1 MNHVL
6 DDYIFNNYVVIGVS
20 AGPDSMCLLD
30 LLQKKT
36 TKIVVCHINHNVR
49 KESIEEEE
57 YITKYCQDKNIIL
70 EKTTINNYQENN
82 FENEARKKRYMFY
95 EEILKKYNSKTLLLA
110 HHGDDLIETIL
121 MKISRGSNLEGYAG
135 IKEISNVKNYQII
148 RPLLKY
154 TKEDIINYNKSNNI
168 KYYNDSSNQSTN
180 YTRNRYR
187 LNILPL
193 LKKEDKNIH
202 KKYLKYSKTL
212 IEYDDYIK
220 REVKRNINNVYK
232 DNIINIDNLNKLD
245 TFLIKNIL
253 YNIMN
258 NIYQNKNNIIT
269 DRHIQNIIS
278 LLNNTKPNIKID
290 LPPFT
295 LVGATTRAGDLS
307 APLRDRFGI
316 ISKLQYYTVEELTQI
331 IKRTAK
337 VLGVGIEDDAA
348 VELASRSRGTPRI
361 ANRLFKRVR
370 DFALVKGDGNI
381 DKDII
386 NIALDRLKVDNM
398 GLDETDHELLLA
410 IIKKFNGGPVG
421 VEAVASAIGEEVTTI
436 EDVYEP
442 YLLQTGLLKRTS
454 RGRVAT
460 PKAYEVLHL
469 NYEDFRKK

>member
-253 YNIMN
+253 YNVMN

-290 LPPFT
+290 LPNNKEI
-295 LVGATTRAGDLS
+295 VKEYN
-307 APLRDRFGI
+307 
-316 ISKLQYYTVEELTQI
+316 KLI
-331 IKRTAK
+331 IKDKTSDIK
-337 VLGVGIEDDAA
+337 NYKIEFNDKIEIENLIIEKIESEDDDSNS
-348 VELASRSRGTPRI
+348 VC
-361 ANRLFKRVR
+361 RL
-370 DFALVKGDGNI
+370 NS
-381 DKDII
+381 KDITLPLYI
-386 NIALDRLKVDNM
+386 RNREDGDYIILKGSN
-398 GLDETDHELLLA
+398 
-410 IIKKFNGGPVG
+410 N
-421 VEAVASAIGEEVTTI
+421 
-436 EDVYEP
+436 
-442 YLLQTGLLKRTS
+442 
-454 RGRVAT
+454 
-460 PKAYEVLHL
+460 
-469 NYEDFRKK
+469 RKKIKEIFIEKKLPLKKRNNYPLLVDSNNNMDTKYQKK

>member
-135 IKEISNVKNYQII
+135 IKEVSNVKNYQII

-220 REVKRNINNVYK
+220 KEVKRNINNVYK
-232 DNIINIDNLNKLD
+232 ENIINIDNLNKLD

-290 LPPFT
+290 LPNNKEI
-295 LVGATTRAGDLS
+295 VKEYN
-307 APLRDRFGI
+307 
-316 ISKLQYYTVEELTQI
+316 KLI
-331 IKRTAK
+331 IKDKTSDIK
-337 VLGVGIEDDAA
+337 NYKIEFNDKIEIENLIIEKIESEDDDSNS
-348 VELASRSRGTPRI
+348 VC
-361 ANRLFKRVR
+361 RL
-370 DFALVKGDGNI
+370 NS
-381 DKDII
+381 KDITLPLYI
-386 NIALDRLKVDNM
+386 RNREDGDYIILKGSNNRKKIKEIFIEKKLPLKKRNNYPLLVDSNNNIIWIPN
-398 GLDETDHELLLA
+398 
-410 IIKKFNGGPVG
+410 IKKSKFCNKKS
-421 VEAVASAIGEEVTTI
+421 ENYDIIIRCNERK
-436 EDVYEP
+436 EDYE
-442 YLLQTGLLKRTS
+442 
-454 RGRVAT
+454 
-460 PKAYEVLHL
+460 
-469 NYEDFRKK
+469 

>member
-49 KESIEEEE
+49 KESIEEEK

-135 IKEISNVKNYQII
+135 IKEVSNVKNYQII

-290 LPPFT
+290 LPNNKEI
-295 LVGATTRAGDLS
+295 VKEYN
-307 APLRDRFGI
+307 
-316 ISKLQYYTVEELTQI
+316 KLI
-331 IKRTAK
+331 IKDKTSDIK
-337 VLGVGIEDDAA
+337 NYKIEFNDKIETENLIIEKIESEDDDSNS
-348 VELASRSRGTPRI
+348 VC
-361 ANRLFKRVR
+361 RL
-370 DFALVKGDGNI
+370 NS
-381 DKDII
+381 KDITLPLYI
-386 NIALDRLKVDNM
+386 RNREDGDYIILKGSNNRKKIKEIFIEKKLPLKKRNNYPLLVDSNNNIIWIPN
-398 GLDETDHELLLA
+398 
-410 IIKKFNGGPVG
+410 IKKSKFCNKKS
-421 VEAVASAIGEEVTTI
+421 ENYDIIIRCNERK
-436 EDVYEP
+436 EDYE
-442 YLLQTGLLKRTS
+442 
-454 RGRVAT
+454 
-460 PKAYEVLHL
+460 
-469 NYEDFRKK
+469 

>member
-253 YNIMN
+253 YNVMN

-290 LPPFT
+290 LPNNKEI
-295 LVGATTRAGDLS
+295 VKEYN
-307 APLRDRFGI
+307 
-316 ISKLQYYTVEELTQI
+316 KLI
-331 IKRTAK
+331 IKDKTSDIK
-337 VLGVGIEDDAA
+337 NYKIEFNDKIEIENLIIEKIKSEDDDSNS
-348 VELASRSRGTPRI
+348 VC
-361 ANRLFKRVR
+361 RL
-370 DFALVKGDGNI
+370 NS
-381 DKDII
+381 KDITLPLYI
-386 NIALDRLKVDNM
+386 RNREDGDYIILKGSNNRKKIKEIFIEKKLPLKKRNNYPLLVDSNNNIIWIPN
-398 GLDETDHELLLA
+398 
-410 IIKKFNGGPVG
+410 IKKSKFCNKKS
-421 VEAVASAIGEEVTTI
+421 ENYDIIIRCNERK
-436 EDVYEP
+436 EDYE
-442 YLLQTGLLKRTS
+442 
-454 RGRVAT
+454 
-460 PKAYEVLHL
+460 
-469 NYEDFRKK
+469 

>member
-290 LPPFT
+290 LPNNKEI
-295 LVGATTRAGDLS
+295 VKEYN
-307 APLRDRFGI
+307 
-316 ISKLQYYTVEELTQI
+316 KLI
-331 IKRTAK
+331 IKDKTSDIK
-337 VLGVGIEDDAA
+337 NYKIEFNDKIEIENLIIEKIESEDDDSNS
-348 VELASRSRGTPRI
+348 VC
-361 ANRLFKRVR
+361 RL
-370 DFALVKGDGNI
+370 NS
-381 DKDII
+381 KDITLPLYI
-386 NIALDRLKVDNM
+386 RNREDGDYIILKGSNNRKKIKEIFIEKKLPLKKRNNYQLLVDSNNNIILIPN
-398 GLDETDHELLLA
+398 
-410 IIKKFNGGPVG
+410 IKKSKFCNKKS
-421 VEAVASAIGEEVTTI
+421 ENYDIIIRCNERK
-436 EDVYEP
+436 EDYE
-442 YLLQTGLLKRTS
+442 
-454 RGRVAT
+454 
-460 PKAYEVLHL
+460 
-469 NYEDFRKK
+469 

>member
-30 LLQKKT
+30 LLQNKT

-290 LPPFT
+290 LPNNKEI
-295 LVGATTRAGDLS
+295 VKEYN
-307 APLRDRFGI
+307 
-316 ISKLQYYTVEELTQI
+316 KLI
-331 IKRTAK
+331 IKDKTSDIK
-337 VLGVGIEDDAA
+337 NYKIEFNDKIEIENLIIEKIESEDDDSNS
-348 VELASRSRGTPRI
+348 VC
-361 ANRLFKRVR
+361 RL
-370 DFALVKGDGNI
+370 NS
-381 DKDII
+381 KDITLPLYI
-386 NIALDRLKVDNM
+386 RNREDGDYIILKGSNNRKKIKEIFIEKKLPLKKRNNYPLLVDSNNNIIWIPNIKKSKFCNKKSENYDI
-398 GLDETDHELLLA
+398 
-410 IIKKFNGGPVG
+410 IIKCNERK
-421 VEAVASAIGEEVTTI
+421 
-436 EDVYEP
+436 EDYE
-442 YLLQTGLLKRTS
+442 
-454 RGRVAT
+454 
-460 PKAYEVLHL
+460 
-469 NYEDFRKK
+469 

>member
-258 NIYQNKNNIIT
+258 NIYQNNNNTNIKIELTNNKEIVKEYNKLIIKDKTSDIKNYKIEFNDKIEIENLIIEKIESEDDDSNSVCRLNSKDITLPLYIRNREDGDYIILKGSNNRKKIKEIFIEKKLPLKKRNNYPLLVDSNNNIIW
-269 DRHIQNIIS
+269 I
-278 LLNNTKPNIKID
+278 PNIKK
-290 LPPFT
+290 
-295 LVGATTRAGDLS
+295 
-307 APLRDRFGI
+307 
-316 ISKLQYYTVEELTQI
+316 SKFCNKKSENY
-331 IKRTAK
+331 
-337 VLGVGIEDDAA
+337 
-348 VELASRSRGTPRI
+348 
-361 ANRLFKRVR
+361 
-370 DFALVKGDGNI
+370 
-381 DKDII
+381 DII
-386 NIALDRLKVDNM
+386 IRCNERK
-398 GLDETDHELLLA
+398 
-410 IIKKFNGGPVG
+410 
-421 VEAVASAIGEEVTTI
+421 
-436 EDVYEP
+436 EDYE
-442 YLLQTGLLKRTS
+442 
-454 RGRVAT
+454 
-460 PKAYEVLHL
+460 
-469 NYEDFRKK
+469 

>member
-135 IKEISNVKNYQII
+135 IKEVSNVKNYQII

-290 LPPFT
+290 LPNNKEI
-295 LVGATTRAGDLS
+295 VKEY
-307 APLRDRFGI
+307 I
-316 ISKLQYYTVEELTQI
+316 KLI
-331 IKRTAK
+331 IKDKTSDIK
-337 VLGVGIEDDAA
+337 NYKIEFNDKIEIENLIIEKIESEDDDSNS
-348 VELASRSRGTPRI
+348 VC
-361 ANRLFKRVR
+361 RL
-370 DFALVKGDGNI
+370 NS
-381 DKDII
+381 KDITLPLYI
-386 NIALDRLKVDNM
+386 RNREDGDYIILKGSNNRKKIKEIFIEKKLPLKKRNNYPLLVDSNNNIIWIPN
-398 GLDETDHELLLA
+398 
-410 IIKKFNGGPVG
+410 IKKSKFCNKKS
-421 VEAVASAIGEEVTTI
+421 ENYDIIIRCNERK
-436 EDVYEP
+436 EDYE
-442 YLLQTGLLKRTS
+442 
-454 RGRVAT
+454 
-460 PKAYEVLHL
+460 
-469 NYEDFRKK
+469 

>member
-1 MNHVL
+1 MQKEDIMNHVL

-70 EKTTINNYQENN
+70 EKTIINNYQENN
-82 FENEARKKRYMFY
+82 FENEARKKRYIFY

-135 IKEISNVKNYQII
+135 IKEVSNVKNYQII

-290 LPPFT
+290 LPNNKEI
-295 LVGATTRAGDLS
+295 VKEYN
-307 APLRDRFGI
+307 
-316 ISKLQYYTVEELTQI
+316 KLI
-331 IKRTAK
+331 IKDKTSDIK
-337 VLGVGIEDDAA
+337 NYKIEFNDKIEIENLIIEKIESEDDDSNS
-348 VELASRSRGTPRI
+348 VC
-361 ANRLFKRVR
+361 RL
-370 DFALVKGDGNI
+370 NS
-381 DKDII
+381 KDITLPLYI
-386 NIALDRLKVDNM
+386 RNREDGDYIILKGSNNRKKIKEIFIEKKLPLNKRNNYPLLVDSNNNIIWIPN
-398 GLDETDHELLLA
+398 
-410 IIKKFNGGPVG
+410 IKKSKFCNKKS
-421 VEAVASAIGEEVTTI
+421 ENYDIIIRCNERK
-436 EDVYEP
+436 EDYE
-442 YLLQTGLLKRTS
+442 
-454 RGRVAT
+454 
-460 PKAYEVLHL
+460 
-469 NYEDFRKK
+469 

>member
-121 MKISRGSNLEGYAG
+121 MKISRGSNLDGYAG

-290 LPPFT
+290 LPNNKEI
-295 LVGATTRAGDLS
+295 VKEYN
-307 APLRDRFGI
+307 
-316 ISKLQYYTVEELTQI
+316 KLI
-331 IKRTAK
+331 IKDKTSDIK
-337 VLGVGIEDDAA
+337 NYKIEFNDKIEIENLIIEKIESEDDDSNS
-348 VELASRSRGTPRI
+348 VC
-361 ANRLFKRVR
+361 RL
-370 DFALVKGDGNI
+370 NS
-381 DKDII
+381 KDITLPLYI
-386 NIALDRLKVDNM
+386 RNREDGDYIILKGSNNRKKIKEIFIEKKLPLNKRNNYPLLVDSNNNIIWIPN
-398 GLDETDHELLLA
+398 
-410 IIKKFNGGPVG
+410 IKKSKFCNKKS
-421 VEAVASAIGEEVTTI
+421 ENYDIIIRCNERK
-436 EDVYEP
+436 EDYE
-442 YLLQTGLLKRTS
+442 
-454 RGRVAT
+454 
-460 PKAYEVLHL
+460 
-469 NYEDFRKK
+469 

>member
-290 LPPFT
+290 LPNNKEI
-295 LVGATTRAGDLS
+295 VKQYN
-307 APLRDRFGI
+307 
-316 ISKLQYYTVEELTQI
+316 KLI
-331 IKRTAK
+331 IKDKTSDIK
-337 VLGVGIEDDAA
+337 NYKIEFNDKIEIENLIIEKIESEDDDSNS
-348 VELASRSRGTPRI
+348 VC
-361 ANRLFKRVR
+361 RL
-370 DFALVKGDGNI
+370 NS
-381 DKDII
+381 KDITLPLYI
-386 NIALDRLKVDNM
+386 RNREDCDYIILKGSNNRKKIKEIFIEKKLPLKKRNNYPLLVDSNNNIIWIPN
-398 GLDETDHELLLA
+398 
-410 IIKKFNGGPVG
+410 IKKSKFCNKKS
-421 VEAVASAIGEEVTTI
+421 ENYDIIIRCNERK
-436 EDVYEP
+436 EDYE
-442 YLLQTGLLKRTS
+442 
-454 RGRVAT
+454 
-460 PKAYEVLHL
+460 
-469 NYEDFRKK
+469 

>member
-269 DRHIQNIIS
+269 DKHIQNIIS

-290 LPPFT
+290 LPNNKEI
-295 LVGATTRAGDLS
+295 VKEYN
-307 APLRDRFGI
+307 
-316 ISKLQYYTVEELTQI
+316 KLI
-331 IKRTAK
+331 IKDKTSDIK
-337 VLGVGIEDDAA
+337 NYKIEFNDKIEIENLIIEKIESEDDDSNS
-348 VELASRSRGTPRI
+348 VC
-361 ANRLFKRVR
+361 RL
-370 DFALVKGDGNI
+370 NS
-381 DKDII
+381 KDITLPLYI
-386 NIALDRLKVDNM
+386 RNREDGDYIILKGSNNRKKIKEIFIEKKLPLKKRNNYPLLVDSNNNIIWIPN
-398 GLDETDHELLLA
+398 
-410 IIKKFNGGPVG
+410 IKKSKFCNKKS
-421 VEAVASAIGEEVTTI
+421 ENYDIIIRCNERK
-436 EDVYEP
+436 EDYE
-442 YLLQTGLLKRTS
+442 
-454 RGRVAT
+454 
-460 PKAYEVLHL
+460 
-469 NYEDFRKK
+469 

>member
-135 IKEISNVKNYQII
+135 TKEISNVKNYQII

-278 LLNNTKPNIKID
+278 LLNNAKPNIKID
-290 LPPFT
+290 LPNNKEI
-295 LVGATTRAGDLS
+295 VKEYN
-307 APLRDRFGI
+307 
-316 ISKLQYYTVEELTQI
+316 KLI
-331 IKRTAK
+331 IKDKTSDIK
-337 VLGVGIEDDAA
+337 NYKIEFNDKIEIESLIIEKIESEDDDSNS
-348 VELASRSRGTPRI
+348 VC
-361 ANRLFKRVR
+361 RL
-370 DFALVKGDGNI
+370 NS
-381 DKDII
+381 KDITLPLYI
-386 NIALDRLKVDNM
+386 RNREDGDYIILKGSNNRKKIKEIFIEKKLPLKKRNNYPLLVDSNNNIIWIPN
-398 GLDETDHELLLA
+398 
-410 IIKKFNGGPVG
+410 IKKSKFCNKKS
-421 VEAVASAIGEEVTTI
+421 ENYDIIIRCNERK
-436 EDVYEP
+436 EDYE
-442 YLLQTGLLKRTS
+442 
-454 RGRVAT
+454 
-460 PKAYEVLHL
+460 
-469 NYEDFRKK
+469 

>member
-187 LNILPL
+187 LNILPF

-290 LPPFT
+290 LPNNKEI
-295 LVGATTRAGDLS
+295 VKEYN
-307 APLRDRFGI
+307 
-316 ISKLQYYTVEELTQI
+316 KLI
-331 IKRTAK
+331 IKDKTSDIK
-337 VLGVGIEDDAA
+337 NYKIEFNDKIEIENLIIEKIESEDDDSNS
-348 VELASRSRGTPRI
+348 VC
-361 ANRLFKRVR
+361 RL
-370 DFALVKGDGNI
+370 NS
-381 DKDII
+381 KDITLPLYI
-386 NIALDRLKVDNM
+386 RNREDGDYIILKGSNNRKKIKEIFIEKKLPLKKRNNYPLLVDSNNNIIWIPN
-398 GLDETDHELLLA
+398 
-410 IIKKFNGGPVG
+410 IKKSKFCNKKS
-421 VEAVASAIGEEVTTI
+421 ENYDIIIRCNERK
-436 EDVYEP
+436 EDYE
-442 YLLQTGLLKRTS
+442 
-454 RGRVAT
+454 
-460 PKAYEVLHL
+460 
-469 NYEDFRKK
+469 

>member
-290 LPPFT
+290 LPNNKEI
-295 LVGATTRAGDLS
+295 VKEYN
-307 APLRDRFGI
+307 
-316 ISKLQYYTVEELTQI
+316 KLI
-331 IKRTAK
+331 IKDKTSDIK
-337 VLGVGIEDDAA
+337 NYKIEFNDKIEIENLIIEKIESEDDDSNS
-348 VELASRSRGTPRI
+348 VC
-361 ANRLFKRVR
+361 RL
-370 DFALVKGDGNI
+370 NS
-381 DKDII
+381 KDITLPLYI
-386 NIALDRLKVDNM
+386 RNREDGDYIILKGSNNRKKIKEIFIEKKLPLKKRNNYPLLVDSNNNIIWIPNIKKSKFCNKKSENYDI
-398 GLDETDHELLLA
+398 
-410 IIKKFNGGPVG
+410 IIKCNERK
-421 VEAVASAIGEEVTTI
+421 
-436 EDVYEP
+436 EDYE
-442 YLLQTGLLKRTS
+442 
-454 RGRVAT
+454 
-460 PKAYEVLHL
+460 
-469 NYEDFRKK
+469 

>member
-290 LPPFT
+290 LPNNKEI
-295 LVGATTRAGDLS
+295 VKEYN
-307 APLRDRFGI
+307 
-316 ISKLQYYTVEELTQI
+316 KLI
-331 IKRTAK
+331 IKDKTSDIK
-337 VLGVGIEDDAA
+337 NYKIEFNDKIEIENLIIEKIESEDDDSNS
-348 VELASRSRGTPRI
+348 VC
-361 ANRLFKRVR
+361 RL
-370 DFALVKGDGNI
+370 NS
-381 DKDII
+381 KDITLPLYI
-386 NIALDRLKVDNM
+386 RNREDGDYIILKGSNNRKKIKEIFIEKKLPLKKRNNYPLLVDSNNNIIWIPN
-398 GLDETDHELLLA
+398 
-410 IIKKFNGGPVG
+410 IKKSKFCNKKS
-421 VEAVASAIGEEVTTI
+421 ENYDIIIRCNERK
-436 EDVYEP
+436 EDYE
-442 YLLQTGLLKRTS
+442 
-454 RGRVAT
+454 
-460 PKAYEVLHL
+460 
-469 NYEDFRKK
+469 

>member
-135 IKEISNVKNYQII
+135 IKEVSNVKNYQII

-187 LNILPL
+187 LIQSRCCGWSRRHAPL
-193 LKKEDKNIH
+193 KAM
-202 KKYLKYSKTL
+202 
-212 IEYDDYIK
+212 
-220 REVKRNINNVYK
+220 R
-232 DNIINIDNLNKLD
+232 
-245 TFLIKNIL
+245 
-253 YNIMN
+253 
-258 NIYQNKNNIIT
+258 
-269 DRHIQNIIS
+269 
-278 LLNNTKPNIKID
+278 PAG
-290 LPPFT
+290 LPPPPAFVST
-295 LVGATTRAGDLS
+295 
-307 APLRDRFGI
+307 
-316 ISKLQYYTVEELTQI
+316 E
-331 IKRTAK
+331 
-337 VLGVGIEDDAA
+337 
-348 VELASRSRGTPRI
+348 
-361 ANRLFKRVR
+361 
-370 DFALVKGDGNI
+370 
-381 DKDII
+381 
-386 NIALDRLKVDNM
+386 
-398 GLDETDHELLLA
+398 
-410 IIKKFNGGPVG
+410 
-421 VEAVASAIGEEVTTI
+421 
-436 EDVYEP
+436 
-442 YLLQTGLLKRTS
+442 
-454 RGRVAT
+454 
-460 PKAYEVLHL
+460 
-469 NYEDFRKK
+469 

>member
-269 DRHIQNIIS
+269 DRHIKNIIS

-290 LPPFT
+290 LPNNKEI
-295 LVGATTRAGDLS
+295 VKEYN
-307 APLRDRFGI
+307 
-316 ISKLQYYTVEELTQI
+316 KLI
-331 IKRTAK
+331 IKDKTSDIK
-337 VLGVGIEDDAA
+337 NYKIEFNDKIEIENLIIEKIESEDDDSNS
-348 VELASRSRGTPRI
+348 VC
-361 ANRLFKRVR
+361 RL
-370 DFALVKGDGNI
+370 NS
-381 DKDII
+381 KDITLPLYI
-386 NIALDRLKVDNM
+386 RNREDGDYIILKGSNNRKKIKEIFIEKKLPLNKRNNYPLLVDSNNNIIWIPN
-398 GLDETDHELLLA
+398 
-410 IIKKFNGGPVG
+410 IKKSKFCNKKS
-421 VEAVASAIGEEVTTI
+421 ENYDIIIRCNERK
-436 EDVYEP
+436 EDYE
-442 YLLQTGLLKRTS
+442 
-454 RGRVAT
+454 
-460 PKAYEVLHL
+460 
-469 NYEDFRKK
+469 

>member
-135 IKEISNVKNYQII
+135 IKEVSNVKNYQII

-232 DNIINIDNLNKLD
+232 ENIINIDNLNKLD

-290 LPPFT
+290 LPNNKEI
-295 LVGATTRAGDLS
+295 VKAYN
-307 APLRDRFGI
+307 
-316 ISKLQYYTVEELTQI
+316 KLI
-331 IKRTAK
+331 IKDKTSDIK
-337 VLGVGIEDDAA
+337 NYKIEFNDKIEIENLIIEKIESEDDDSNS
-348 VELASRSRGTPRI
+348 VC
-361 ANRLFKRVR
+361 RL
-370 DFALVKGDGNI
+370 NS
-381 DKDII
+381 KDITLPLYI
-386 NIALDRLKVDNM
+386 RNREDGDYIILKGSNNRKKIKEIFIEKKLPLKKRNNYPLLVDSNNNIIWIPN
-398 GLDETDHELLLA
+398 
-410 IIKKFNGGPVG
+410 IKKSKFCNKKS
-421 VEAVASAIGEEVTTI
+421 ENYDIIIRCNERK
-436 EDVYEP
+436 EDYE
-442 YLLQTGLLKRTS
+442 
-454 RGRVAT
+454 
-460 PKAYEVLHL
+460 
-469 NYEDFRKK
+469 

>member
-1 MNHVL
+1 MNNVL

-20 AGPDSMCLLD
+20 TGPDSMCLLD

-135 IKEISNVKNYQII
+135 IKEISNVKDYQII

-290 LPPFT
+290 LPNNKEI
-295 LVGATTRAGDLS
+295 VKEYN
-307 APLRDRFGI
+307 
-316 ISKLQYYTVEELTQI
+316 KLI
-331 IKRTAK
+331 IKDKTSNIK
-337 VLGVGIEDDAA
+337 NYKIEFNDKIEIENLVIEKTESEDDDSNS
-348 VELASRSRGTPRI
+348 VC
-361 ANRLFKRVR
+361 RL
-370 DFALVKGDGNI
+370 NT
-381 DKDII
+381 KDITLPLYI
-386 NIALDRLKVDNM
+386 RNREDGDYIILKGSNKRKKIKEIFIEKKLPLNKRNNYPLLVDSNNNIIWIPN
-398 GLDETDHELLLA
+398 
-410 IIKKFNGGPVG
+410 IKKSKFCNKKS
-421 VEAVASAIGEEVTTI
+421 ENYDIIIRCNERK
-436 EDVYEP
+436 EDYE
-442 YLLQTGLLKRTS
+442 
-454 RGRVAT
+454 
-460 PKAYEVLHL
+460 
-469 NYEDFRKK
+469 

>member
-20 AGPDSMCLLD
+20 TGPDSMCLLD

-49 KESIEEEE
+49 KESIEEEK

-290 LPPFT
+290 LPNNKEI
-295 LVGATTRAGDLS
+295 VKEYN
-307 APLRDRFGI
+307 
-316 ISKLQYYTVEELTQI
+316 KLI
-331 IKRTAK
+331 IKDKTSDIK
-337 VLGVGIEDDAA
+337 NYKIEFNDKIEIENLIIEKIESEDDDSNS
-348 VELASRSRGTPRI
+348 VC
-361 ANRLFKRVR
+361 RL
-370 DFALVKGDGNI
+370 NS
-381 DKDII
+381 KDITLPLYI
-386 NIALDRLKVDNM
+386 RNREDGDYIILKGSNNRKKIKEIFIEKKLPLKKRNNYPLLVDSNNNIIWIPN
-398 GLDETDHELLLA
+398 
-410 IIKKFNGGPVG
+410 IKKSKFCNKKS
-421 VEAVASAIGEEVTTI
+421 ENYDIIIRCNERK
-436 EDVYEP
+436 EDYE
-442 YLLQTGLLKRTS
+442 
-454 RGRVAT
+454 
-460 PKAYEVLHL
+460 
-469 NYEDFRKK
+469 

>member
-135 IKEISNVKNYQII
+135 IKEISDVKNYQII

-290 LPPFT
+290 LPNNKEI
-295 LVGATTRAGDLS
+295 VKEYN
-307 APLRDRFGI
+307 
-316 ISKLQYYTVEELTQI
+316 KLI
-331 IKRTAK
+331 IKDKTSDIK
-337 VLGVGIEDDAA
+337 NYKIEFNDKIEIENLIIEKIESEDDDSNS
-348 VELASRSRGTPRI
+348 VC
-361 ANRLFKRVR
+361 RL
-370 DFALVKGDGNI
+370 NS
-381 DKDII
+381 KDITLPLYI
-386 NIALDRLKVDNM
+386 RNREDGDYIILKGSNNRKKIKEIFIEKKLPLKKRNNYPLLVDSNNNIIWIPN
-398 GLDETDHELLLA
+398 
-410 IIKKFNGGPVG
+410 IKKSKFCNKKS
-421 VEAVASAIGEEVTTI
+421 ENYDIIIRCNERK
-436 EDVYEP
+436 EDYE
-442 YLLQTGLLKRTS
+442 
-454 RGRVAT
+454 
-460 PKAYEVLHL
+460 
-469 NYEDFRKK
+469 

>member
-49 KESIEEEE
+49 KESIEEEK

-212 IEYDDYIK
+212 IEYDYYIK

-290 LPPFT
+290 LPNNKEI
-295 LVGATTRAGDLS
+295 VKEYN
-307 APLRDRFGI
+307 
-316 ISKLQYYTVEELTQI
+316 KLI
-331 IKRTAK
+331 IKDKTSDIK
-337 VLGVGIEDDAA
+337 NYKIEFNDKIEIENLIIEKIESEDDDSNS
-348 VELASRSRGTPRI
+348 VC
-361 ANRLFKRVR
+361 RL
-370 DFALVKGDGNI
+370 NS
-381 DKDII
+381 KDITLPLYI
-386 NIALDRLKVDNM
+386 RNREDGDYIILKGSNNRKKIKEIFIEKKLPLKKRNNYPLLVDSNNNIIWIPN
-398 GLDETDHELLLA
+398 
-410 IIKKFNGGPVG
+410 IKKSKFCNKKS
-421 VEAVASAIGEEVTTI
+421 ENYDIIIRCNERK
-436 EDVYEP
+436 EDYE
-442 YLLQTGLLKRTS
+442 
-454 RGRVAT
+454 
-460 PKAYEVLHL
+460 
-469 NYEDFRKK
+469 

>member
-269 DRHIQNIIS
+269 DRHIKNIIA

-290 LPPFT
+290 LPNNKEI
-295 LVGATTRAGDLS
+295 VKEYN
-307 APLRDRFGI
+307 
-316 ISKLQYYTVEELTQI
+316 KLI
-331 IKRTAK
+331 IKDKTSDIK
-337 VLGVGIEDDAA
+337 NYKIEFNDKIEIENLIIEKIESEDDSNS
-348 VELASRSRGTPRI
+348 VC
-361 ANRLFKRVR
+361 RL
-370 DFALVKGDGNI
+370 NS
-381 DKDII
+381 KDITLPLYI
-386 NIALDRLKVDNM
+386 RNREDGDYIILKGSNNRKKIKEIFIEKKLPLNKRNNYPLLVDSNNNIIWIPN
-398 GLDETDHELLLA
+398 
-410 IIKKFNGGPVG
+410 IKKSKFCNKKS
-421 VEAVASAIGEEVTTI
+421 ENYDIIIRCNERK
-436 EDVYEP
+436 EDYE
-442 YLLQTGLLKRTS
+442 
-454 RGRVAT
+454 
-460 PKAYEVLHL
+460 
-469 NYEDFRKK
+469 

>member
-290 LPPFT
+290 LPNNKEI
-295 LVGATTRAGDLS
+295 VKEYN
-307 APLRDRFGI
+307 
-316 ISKLQYYTVEELTQI
+316 KLI
-331 IKRTAK
+331 IKDKTSDIK
-337 VLGVGIEDDAA
+337 NYKIEFNDKIEIENLIIEKIESEDDDSNS
-348 VELASRSRGTPRI
+348 VC
-361 ANRLFKRVR
+361 RL
-370 DFALVKGDGNI
+370 NS
-381 DKDII
+381 KDITLPLYI
-386 NIALDRLKVDNM
+386 RNREDGDYIILKGSN
-398 GLDETDHELLLA
+398 
-410 IIKKFNGGPVG
+410 N
-421 VEAVASAIGEEVTTI
+421 
-436 EDVYEP
+436 
-442 YLLQTGLLKRTS
+442 
-454 RGRVAT
+454 
-460 PKAYEVLHL
+460 
-469 NYEDFRKK
+469 RK

>member
-82 FENEARKKRYMFY
+82 FENEARKKRYIFY

-110 HHGDDLIETIL
+110 RHGDDLIETIL

-290 LPPFT
+290 LPNNKEI
-295 LVGATTRAGDLS
+295 VKEYN
-307 APLRDRFGI
+307 
-316 ISKLQYYTVEELTQI
+316 KLI
-331 IKRTAK
+331 IKDKTSDIK
-337 VLGVGIEDDAA
+337 NYKIEFNDKIEIENLIIEKIESEDDDSNS
-348 VELASRSRGTPRI
+348 VC
-361 ANRLFKRVR
+361 RL
-370 DFALVKGDGNI
+370 NS
-381 DKDII
+381 KDITLPLYI
-386 NIALDRLKVDNM
+386 RNREDGDYIILKGSNNRKKIKEIFIEKKLPLNKRNNYPLLVDSNNNIIWIPN
-398 GLDETDHELLLA
+398 
-410 IIKKFNGGPVG
+410 IKKSKFCNKKS
-421 VEAVASAIGEEVTTI
+421 ENYDIIIRCNERK
-436 EDVYEP
+436 EDYE
-442 YLLQTGLLKRTS
+442 
-454 RGRVAT
+454 
-460 PKAYEVLHL
+460 
-469 NYEDFRKK
+469 

>member
-232 DNIINIDNLNKLD
+232 DNIININNLNKLD

-290 LPPFT
+290 LPNNKEI
-295 LVGATTRAGDLS
+295 VKEYN
-307 APLRDRFGI
+307 
-316 ISKLQYYTVEELTQI
+316 KLI
-331 IKRTAK
+331 IKDKTSDIK
-337 VLGVGIEDDAA
+337 NYKIEFNDKIEIENLIIEKIESEDDDSNS
-348 VELASRSRGTPRI
+348 VC
-361 ANRLFKRVR
+361 RL
-370 DFALVKGDGNI
+370 NS
-381 DKDII
+381 KDITLPLYI
-386 NIALDRLKVDNM
+386 RNREDGDYIILKGSNNRKKIKEIFIEKKLPLKKRNNYPLLVDSNNNIIWIPN
-398 GLDETDHELLLA
+398 
-410 IIKKFNGGPVG
+410 IKKSKFCNKKS
-421 VEAVASAIGEEVTTI
+421 ENYDIIIRCNERKEH
-436 EDVYEP
+436 YE
-442 YLLQTGLLKRTS
+442 
-454 RGRVAT
+454 
-460 PKAYEVLHL
+460 
-469 NYEDFRKK
+469 

>member
-212 IEYDDYIK
+212 IEYDNYIK

-290 LPPFT
+290 LPNNKEI
-295 LVGATTRAGDLS
+295 VKEYN
-307 APLRDRFGI
+307 
-316 ISKLQYYTVEELTQI
+316 KLI
-331 IKRTAK
+331 IKDKTSDIK
-337 VLGVGIEDDAA
+337 NYKIEFNDKIEIENLIIEKIESEDDDSNS
-348 VELASRSRGTPRI
+348 VC
-361 ANRLFKRVR
+361 RL
-370 DFALVKGDGNI
+370 NS
-381 DKDII
+381 KDITLPLYI
-386 NIALDRLKVDNM
+386 RNREDGDYIILKGSNNRKKIKEIFIEKKLPLKKRNNYPLLVDSNNNIIWIPN
-398 GLDETDHELLLA
+398 
-410 IIKKFNGGPVG
+410 IKKSKFCNKKS
-421 VEAVASAIGEEVTTI
+421 ENYDIIIRCNERK
-436 EDVYEP
+436 EDYE
-442 YLLQTGLLKRTS
+442 
-454 RGRVAT
+454 
-460 PKAYEVLHL
+460 
-469 NYEDFRKK
+469 

>member
-253 YNIMN
+253 YNVMN

-290 LPPFT
+290 LPNNKEI
-295 LVGATTRAGDLS
+295 VKEYN
-307 APLRDRFGI
+307 
-316 ISKLQYYTVEELTQI
+316 KLI
-331 IKRTAK
+331 IKDKTSDIK
-337 VLGVGIEDDAA
+337 NYKIEFNDKIEIENLIIEKIESEDDDSNS
-348 VELASRSRGTPRI
+348 VC
-361 ANRLFKRVR
+361 RL
-370 DFALVKGDGNI
+370 NS
-381 DKDII
+381 KDITLPLYI
-386 NIALDRLKVDNM
+386 RNREDGDYIILKGSNNRKKIKEIFIEKKLPLNKRNNYPLLVDSNNNIIWIPN
-398 GLDETDHELLLA
+398 
-410 IIKKFNGGPVG
+410 IKKSKFCNKKS
-421 VEAVASAIGEEVTTI
+421 ENYDIIIRCNERK
-436 EDVYEP
+436 EDYE
-442 YLLQTGLLKRTS
+442 
-454 RGRVAT
+454 
-460 PKAYEVLHL
+460 
-469 NYEDFRKK
+469 

>member
-290 LPPFT
+290 LPNNKEI
-295 LVGATTRAGDLS
+295 VKEYN
-307 APLRDRFGI
+307 
-316 ISKLQYYTVEELTQI
+316 KLI
-331 IKRTAK
+331 IKDKTSDIK
-337 VLGVGIEDDAA
+337 NYKIEFNDKIEIGNLIIEKIESEDDDSNS
-348 VELASRSRGTPRI
+348 VC
-361 ANRLFKRVR
+361 RL
-370 DFALVKGDGNI
+370 NS
-381 DKDII
+381 KDITLPLYI
-386 NIALDRLKVDNM
+386 RNREDGDYIILKGSNNRKKIKEIFIEKKLPLKKRNNYPLLVDSNNNIIWIPN
-398 GLDETDHELLLA
+398 
-410 IIKKFNGGPVG
+410 IKKSKFCNKKS
-421 VEAVASAIGEEVTTI
+421 ENYDIIIRCNERKEH
-436 EDVYEP
+436 YE
-442 YLLQTGLLKRTS
+442 
-454 RGRVAT
+454 
-460 PKAYEVLHL
+460 
-469 NYEDFRKK
+469 

>member
-290 LPPFT
+290 LPNNKEI
-295 LVGATTRAGDLS
+295 VKEYN
-307 APLRDRFGI
+307 
-316 ISKLQYYTVEELTQI
+316 KLI
-331 IKRTAK
+331 IKNKTSDIK
-337 VLGVGIEDDAA
+337 NYKIEFNDKIEIENLIIEKIESEDDDSNS
-348 VELASRSRGTPRI
+348 VC
-361 ANRLFKRVR
+361 RL
-370 DFALVKGDGNI
+370 NS
-381 DKDII
+381 KDITLPLYI
-386 NIALDRLKVDNM
+386 RNREDGDYIILKGSNKRKKIKEIFIEKKLPLNKRNNYPLLVDSNNNIIWIPN
-398 GLDETDHELLLA
+398 
-410 IIKKFNGGPVG
+410 IKKSKFCNKKS
-421 VEAVASAIGEEVTTI
+421 ENYDIIIRCNERK
-436 EDVYEP
+436 EDYE
-442 YLLQTGLLKRTS
+442 
-454 RGRVAT
+454 
-460 PKAYEVLHL
+460 
-469 NYEDFRKK
+469 

>member
-290 LPPFT
+290 LPNNKEI
-295 LVGATTRAGDLS
+295 VKEYN
-307 APLRDRFGI
+307 
-316 ISKLQYYTVEELTQI
+316 KLI
-331 IKRTAK
+331 IKDKTSDIK
-337 VLGVGIEDDAA
+337 NYKIEFNDKIEIENLIIEKIKSEDDDSNSAC
-348 VELASRSRGTPRI
+348 
-361 ANRLFKRVR
+361 RL
-370 DFALVKGDGNI
+370 NS
-381 DKDII
+381 KDITLPLYI
-386 NIALDRLKVDNM
+386 RNREDGDYIILKGSNNRKKIKEIFIEKKLPLKKRNNYPLLVDSNNNIIWIPN
-398 GLDETDHELLLA
+398 
-410 IIKKFNGGPVG
+410 IKKSKFCNKKS
-421 VEAVASAIGEEVTTI
+421 ENYDIIIRCNERK
-436 EDVYEP
+436 EDYE
-442 YLLQTGLLKRTS
+442 
-454 RGRVAT
+454 
-460 PKAYEVLHL
+460 
-469 NYEDFRKK
+469 

>member
-1 MNHVL
+1 MQKEDIMNHVL

-187 LNILPL
+187 KYILPKL
-193 LKKEDKNIH
+193 KDENKLVHKKFIKFSEELDGASKFINKYVDNLLNKYYSNYVLDITYLINEEDYILKKVI
-202 KKYLKYSKTL
+202 YSVLYKVYK
-212 IEYDDYIK
+212 E
-220 REVKRNINNVYK
+220 NINEIN
-232 DNIINIDNLNKLD
+232 DQNITSIMKIIRSKKPNLSIDL
-245 TFLIKNIL
+245 
-253 YNIMN
+253 
-258 NIYQNKNNIIT
+258 KNNIIAVKKY
-269 DRHIQNIIS
+269 NS
-278 LLNNTKPNIKID
+278 LEIKNKIEETKIFSLEPHRVIVLLI
-290 LPPFT
+290 LFIL
-295 LVGATTRAGDLS
+295 LV
-307 APLRDRFGI
+307 F
-316 ISKLQYYTVEELTQI
+316 
-331 IKRTAK
+331 
-337 VLGVGIEDDAA
+337 
-348 VELASRSRGTPRI
+348 
-361 ANRLFKRVR
+361 
-370 DFALVKGDGNI
+370 
-381 DKDII
+381 
-386 NIALDRLKVDNM
+386 
-398 GLDETDHELLLA
+398 
-410 IIKKFNGGPVG
+410 
-421 VEAVASAIGEEVTTI
+421 
-436 EDVYEP
+436 
-442 YLLQTGLLKRTS
+442 
-454 RGRVAT
+454 
-460 PKAYEVLHL
+460 
-469 NYEDFRKK
+469 

>member
-1 MNHVL
+1 MQKEDIMNHVL

-135 IKEISNVKNYQII
+135 IKEISNIKNYQII

-290 LPPFT
+290 LPNNKEI
-295 LVGATTRAGDLS
+295 VKEYN
-307 APLRDRFGI
+307 
-316 ISKLQYYTVEELTQI
+316 KLI
-331 IKRTAK
+331 IKDKTSDIK
-337 VLGVGIEDDAA
+337 NYKIEFNDKIEIENLIIEKIESEDDDSNS
-348 VELASRSRGTPRI
+348 VC
-361 ANRLFKRVR
+361 RL
-370 DFALVKGDGNI
+370 NS
-381 DKDII
+381 KDITLPLYI
-386 NIALDRLKVDNM
+386 RNREDGDYIILKGSNNRKKIKEIFIEKKLPLKKRNNYPLLVDSNNNIIWIPN
-398 GLDETDHELLLA
+398 
-410 IIKKFNGGPVG
+410 IKKSKFCNKKS
-421 VEAVASAIGEEVTTI
+421 ENYDIIIRCNERK
-436 EDVYEP
+436 EDYE
-442 YLLQTGLLKRTS
+442 
-454 RGRVAT
+454 
-460 PKAYEVLHL
+460 
-469 NYEDFRKK
+469 

>member
-290 LPPFT
+290 LPNNKEI
-295 LVGATTRAGDLS
+295 VKEYN
-307 APLRDRFGI
+307 
-316 ISKLQYYTVEELTQI
+316 KLI
-331 IKRTAK
+331 IKDKTSDIK
-337 VLGVGIEDDAA
+337 NYKIEFNDKKEIENLIIEKIESEDDDSNS
-348 VELASRSRGTPRI
+348 VC
-361 ANRLFKRVR
+361 RL
-370 DFALVKGDGNI
+370 NS
-381 DKDII
+381 KDITLPLYI
-386 NIALDRLKVDNM
+386 RNREDGDYIILKGSNNRKKIKEIFIEKKLPLKKRNNYPLLVDSNNNIIWIPN
-398 GLDETDHELLLA
+398 
-410 IIKKFNGGPVG
+410 IKKSKFCNKKS
-421 VEAVASAIGEEVTTI
+421 ENYDIIIRCNERK
-436 EDVYEP
+436 EDYE
-442 YLLQTGLLKRTS
+442 
-454 RGRVAT
+454 
-460 PKAYEVLHL
+460 
-469 NYEDFRKK
+469 

>member
-212 IEYDDYIK
+212 IEYDNYIK
-220 REVKRNINNVYK
+220 REVKK
-232 DNIINIDNLNKLD
+232 NIDNVYINNIIYIDKLNQLD

-269 DRHIQNIIS
+269 DKHIQNIIS

-290 LPPFT
+290 LPNNKEI
-295 LVGATTRAGDLS
+295 VKEYN
-307 APLRDRFGI
+307 
-316 ISKLQYYTVEELTQI
+316 KLI
-331 IKRTAK
+331 IKEKRSNIK
-337 VLGVGIEDDAA
+337 SYKIEFNDKIEIEKFIIEKIESEDNDSNN
-348 VELASRSRGTPRI
+348 VC
-361 ANRLFKRVR
+361 RL
-370 DFALVKGDGNI
+370 NS
-381 DKDII
+381 KDITLPLYI
-386 NIALDRLKVDNM
+386 RNREDGDYIILKGSNNRKKIKEIFIEKKLPLKKRNNYPLLVDSNNNIIWIPN
-398 GLDETDHELLLA
+398 
-410 IIKKFNGGPVG
+410 IKKSKFCKKKN
-421 VEAVASAIGEEVTTI
+421 ENYDIIIRCNERK
-436 EDVYEP
+436 EDYE
-442 YLLQTGLLKRTS
+442 
-454 RGRVAT
+454 
-460 PKAYEVLHL
+460 
-469 NYEDFRKK
+469 